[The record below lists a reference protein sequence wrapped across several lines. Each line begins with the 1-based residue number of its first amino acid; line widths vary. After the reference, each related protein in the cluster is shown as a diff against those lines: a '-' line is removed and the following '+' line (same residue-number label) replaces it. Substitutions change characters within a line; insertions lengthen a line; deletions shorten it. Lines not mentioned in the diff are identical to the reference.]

1 MNPLKPKQESGESGR
16 FEKYHGWAREL
27 FRTLKHEHF
36 FHLVGVTALV
46 LSLASVA
53 IYLFEYKRTIGGGY
67 FDALWWA
74 LVTMTTV
81 GYGDIVPRSLVG
93 RLIGFAVMFS
103 GLVLLSML
111 TATIASVFVTRK
123 IKEGKGLEDIHDKDH
138 IVICGWNTNGLA
150 VLKGLGQ
157 HLRPN
162 VPVVVLVN
170 NLPREDV
177 DAIIYHFPELE
188 FRFVR
193 GNFTKEEILARANV
207 KRARSAIILA
217 DTAGGYPPDNADE
230 RTVFGCMAVKTM
242 APKVKTCAELISS
255 ENREHLV
262 RTKVDEIF
270 VRGEYGAAILASAA
284 TTTGLSTV
292 IKGLLDLDEPNK
304 LWRAE
309 IPERLV
315 GQTVAELAAHFRE
328 KFDGLLIAL
337 VAESAP
343 IGLEDILS
351 EDATALDDFIRRK
364 FQESGREYFSSKGKL
379 LVEINPSQEMVLT
392 KGDAAIV
399 LSRHRPSSASLLEKS
414 LDLVSGGR
422 RGEDK

>member
-1 MNPLKPKQESGESGR
+1 MKLQQESDR
-16 FEKYHGWAREL
+16 PRRWAQIRNGIREVY
-27 FRTLKHEHF
+27 RTLKREHF
-36 FHLVGVTALV
+36 FSLVGLTALV
-46 LSLASVA
+46 LSIASVA
-53 IYLFEYKRTIGGGY
+53 IYLLEYKKITGSGY
-67 FDALWWA
+67 FDSLWWA
-74 LVTMTTV
+74 LVTITTV
-81 GYGDIVPRSLVG
+81 GYGDIVPKTLAG
-93 RLIGFAVMFS
+93 RLIGLAVVFS

-123 IKEGKGLEDIHDKDH
+123 IKEGKGLEDIRDRDH
-138 IVICGWNTNGLA
+138 IVICGWNPNGLA
-150 VLKGLGQ
+150 ILKGLEQ

-162 VPVVVLVN
+162 LPVVVLVN
-170 NLPREDV
+170 NLPRDEV
-177 DAIIYHFPELE
+177 DAIMYHYPDMQI
-188 FRFVR
+188 RFVR

-230 RTVFGCMAVKTM
+230 RTVFGCMAIKTL
-242 APKVKTCAELISS
+242 APKVKTCAELLSA

-262 RTKVDEIF
+262 RAKVDEIF

-292 IKGLLDLDEPNK
+292 MKGLLDLDEPNK

-309 IPERLV
+309 IPERLI
-315 GQTVAELAAHFRE
+315 GQTVAELSQYFRE

-337 VAESAP
+337 VAETAP

-351 EDATALDDFIRRK
+351 EDATAIDDFIRRK
-364 FQESGREYFSSKGKL
+364 FQDSGREYFSSKGKL
-379 LVEINPSQEMVLT
+379 LVQINPALDTLLT
-392 KGDAAIV
+392 RSDAAIV
-399 LSRHRPSSASLLEKS
+399 LSRHRPSGASLLEKS

-422 RGEDK
+422 RGEDR

>member
-1 MNPLKPKQESGESGR
+1 MNQLKQKQESGEVRRGKG
-16 FEKYHGWAREL
+16 FHDIVREL
-27 FRTLKHEHF
+27 YRILKRERF

-53 IYLFEYKRTIGGGY
+53 IYLLEYKRTIGGGY
-67 FDALWWA
+67 FDSLWWA
-74 LVTMTTV
+74 LVTITTV
-81 GYGDIVPRSLVG
+81 GYGDIVPRTFMG
-93 RLIGFAVMFS
+93 RLIGLGVMFS

-123 IKEGKGLEDIHDKDH
+123 IKEGKGLEDIRDRDH
-138 IVICGWNTNGLA
+138 IVICGWNTNGQA
-150 VLKGLGQ
+150 VLKGLEQ
-157 HLRPN
+157 HLRPS

-170 NLPREDV
+170 NLPRDEV
-177 DAIIYHFPELE
+177 DAIIYHFPDME

-193 GNFTKEEILARANV
+193 GNFTKEDILARANV

-230 RTVFGCMAVKTM
+230 RTVFGCMAIKTIS
-242 APKVKTCAELISS
+242 PKVKTCAELISS

-309 IPERLV
+309 IPERFV
-315 GQTVAELAAHFRE
+315 GQTVAELAEHFRE
-328 KFDGLLIAL
+328 KIDGLLIAL

-379 LVEINPSQEMVLT
+379 LVQINPPQGTVLA
-392 KGDAAIV
+392 KSDAAIV
-399 LSRHRPSSASLLEKS
+399 LSRHRPSGVSLLEKS